1 MQLAPGRAG
10 LTQHWLSVAL
20 ARFRPLSATSIIAD
34 GFVWVALF
42 GALLVLE
49 LTVKSFW
56 CIVVATAVLALSFA
70 ARPLPA
76 ECVSAR
82 LRSRTQ
88 GRRTRVPSPATA
100 STAQRGT
107 ADVST
112 VSPAQN

>member
-1 MQLAPGRAG
+1 M
-10 LTQHWLSVAL
+10 
-20 ARFRPLSATSIIAD
+20 
-34 GFVWVALF
+34 F

-70 ARPLPA
+70 ARPVARGMRERKVAVAHTRPA
-76 ECVSAR
+76 N
-82 LRSRTQ
+82 SRTE
-88 GRRTRVPSPATA
+88 PSDSINGPSA
-100 STAQRGT
+100 GT